1 MFWPARRTGDSGDRE
16 DYMTQTQ
23 KTILVVCSLLLFF
36 TMTVSSLHAID
47 SDLTR
52 RTLLGLKGVSVAV
65 ENPQPNIQKYAQRF
79 GLTKDQLQKDIEQRL
94 TKAGIN
100 VLNQEKW
107 LQTSGRPVVYVVV
120 NTHEF
125 EKYWY
130 SYTIIVDL
138 MQITTLEANS
148 DIKTLASTWSIN
160 MAGIANIG
168 TLNTIKDNVNL
179 LVDRFIKAYLSVN
192 RKEPISMK

>member
-1 MFWPARRTGDSGDRE
+1 
-16 DYMTQTQ
+16 MTHTE
-23 KTILVVCSLLLFF
+23 KTILIVSSLFLFF
-36 TMTVSSLHAID
+36 TMTTSNLYAID
-47 SDLTR
+47 SELTR
-52 RTLLGLKGVSVAV
+52 QTLLGLKGISVAV

-94 TKAGIN
+94 SKAGI
-100 VLNQEKW
+100 VILNQEKW
-107 LQTSGRPVVYVVV
+107 LQTSGRPVLYVIV
-120 NTHEF
+120 NTHEY

-168 TLNTIKDNVNL
+168 TLNTIKDNVNM
-179 LVDRFIKAYLSVN
+179 LVDRFINAYLSVN
-192 RKEPISMK
+192 RKELKSMK

>member
-1 MFWPARRTGDSGDRE
+1 
-16 DYMTQTQ
+16 MTAG
-23 KTILVVCSLLLFF
+23 SLY
-36 TMTVSSLHAID
+36 AID
-47 SDLTR
+47 SELTR
-52 RTLLGLKGVSVAV
+52 RTLLGIKGVSVAV

-79 GLTKDQLQKDIEQRL
+79 GLTRDQLQKDIEQRL
-94 TKAGIN
+94 TKAGIT

-107 LQTSGRPVVYVVV
+107 LQTSGRPVLYVIV
-120 NTHEF
+120 NTHEY

-130 SYTIIVDL
+130 AYTIIVDL

-168 TLNTIKDNVNL
+168 TLNAIKGDVNT
-179 LVDRFIKAYLSVN
+179 LVDRFIDAHLSAN
-192 RKEPISMK
+192 KKELKSMK

>member
-1 MFWPARRTGDSGDRE
+1 
-16 DYMTQTQ
+16 
-23 KTILVVCSLLLFF
+23 
-36 TMTVSSLHAID
+36 MTVSSLYAID
-47 SDLTR
+47 SELTR

-79 GLTKDQLQKDIEQRL
+79 GLTKDQLQKDIEQRF
-94 TKAGIN
+94 TKAGIT

-107 LQTSGRPVVYVVV
+107 LQTPGRPVLYVIV
-120 NTHEF
+120 NTHEY

-130 SYTIIVDL
+130 AYTIVVDL
-138 MQITTLEANS
+138 MQITTLETNP

-168 TLNTIKDNVNL
+168 TLNTIKDRREYTGRQVYRR
-179 LVDRFIKAYLSVN
+179 VPVGKSERAEIG
-192 RKEPISMK
+192 EISTGLWGLGQRV